1 MIELLIATVVLA
13 VIGAPITAVMYSASA
28 QQALAQ
34 QRTAADQLAS
44 AQVET
49 VRGLD
54 YESVGTVGGNPPGVI
69 TATQVKTISGGQ
81 VNLVT
86 QVAYVQDQVLNNPVV
101 TYADYKRVTVT
112 VSGAQSGKVL
122 AQKMTYAAS
131 PGAAPSGGL
140 DWVTIKANLT
150 DYVLAAPVT
159 GTAVSITA
167 PAAQART
174 DTTDGNG
181 QVIFP
186 ALSAGTFQLAV
197 PSPYVILKEDRAGA
211 TKALTAG
218 TLWTTTLRIYEPASI
233 SLGLLNSSGQNYN
246 GTATVVISSNPD
258 RGTTSQSLTFT
269 NGLATLTTFN
279 GEPIVP
285 NVSYTISAA
294 ASGSLWAPAV
304 TQLVP
309 TSYPTVLSSP
319 YTLRLASYATAVL
332 TVTVK
337 RGSSTVSGAAVTV
350 SSGPCN
356 VYLTGTTNSS
366 GVATFTVP
374 KAASPAYTVNATSG
388 SYKGSSAP
396 VVNGATA
403 TTVTIS

>member
-1 MIELLIATVVLA
+1 MIELLIATVVIA
-13 VIGAPITAVMYSASA
+13 VIGAPITAMMYSASA
-28 QQALAQ
+28 QQARAQ
-34 QRTAADQLAS
+34 QRTAADQLAA
-44 AQVET
+44 AQIEY
-49 VRGLD
+49 VRSLD
-54 YESVGTVGGNPPGVI
+54 YDSVGIVGGNPPGPI

-86 QVAYVQDQVLNNPVV
+86 QIAYVQDQVLNSPVV

-112 VSGAQSGKVL
+112 VSGAQSGTQL
-122 AQKMTYAAS
+122 AQKMTFVAS
-131 PGAAPSGGL
+131 PGSAPAGGL

-150 DYVLAAPVT
+150 DYALAAPVT

-167 PAAQART
+167 PSAQART

-186 ALSAGTFQLAV
+186 ALSAATFQLTV
-197 PSPYVILKEDRAGA
+197 PSPYVILKEDQAGA

-218 TLWTTTLRIYEPASI
+218 TLWTTTLRVYKPATI
-233 SLGLLNSSGQNYN
+233 SLGLLNAAGAAYN
-246 GTATVVISSNPD
+246 GAATVVVSSSPD
-258 RGTTSQSLTFT
+258 RGTTSQSLTFA
-269 NGLATLTTFN
+269 NGLVTLTTLN

-285 NVSYTISAA
+285 NVTYTISAA

-304 TQLVP
+304 SALVP
-309 TSYPTVLSSP
+309 QSYPTVLTSA
-319 YTLRLASYATAVL
+319 YTLRLASYATATL

-350 SSGPCN
+350 SAGPCA

-388 SYKGSSAP
+388 SYKGSGSVA
-396 VVNGATA
+396 VNGNTPL
-403 TTVTIS
+403 TVTIS